1 MTALLL
7 LFVTVVLPVSTQFE
21 NLKQTHDSNGS
32 TGTNQNRWV
41 CYVQLDQKVQRED
54 RFCGKKI
61 NMTVC
66 GADDIRCEWN
76 RETLRCVGKTQARCQ
91 RQGHAYC
98 HTYRFSME
106 KFSGKTPADGRRY
119 RCDGSQPGEPLVPL
133 KWK

>member
-1 MTALLL
+1 MTAL
-7 LFVTVVLPVSTQFE
+7 VHVSTQCE
-21 NLKQTHDSNGS
+21 NRKRTQGGNGP

-41 CYVQLDQKVQRED
+41 CYVQLDQKVQREN

-76 RETLRCVGKTQARCQ
+76 RETLRCEGKTQVSCQ

-98 HTYRFSME
+98 HTYRFAKE
-106 KFSGKTPADGRRY
+106 KYSGKTPATGRRY
-119 RCDGSQPGEPLVPL
+119 RCDGDQQGERHVR
-133 KWK
+133 